1 MNPHALPALAVTAA
15 LALTS
20 LSAAQA
26 PKKPGKP
33 KEAAAATAPPKPAAA
48 EPPAAKETAAPL
60 AKSQVVR
67 SAACTLTLQGHTE
80 QAMTLGSK
88 TAKTQRNKRVLQE
101 FNFVLPGQLTETVH
115 PDGQTEFT
123 FTPSAS
129 LAQAPAEGNLHL
141 EDDFPAP
148 GWAPVAVDATR
159 LQNAGPMVFKALARG
174 QNIFPVG
181 GAVVNL
187 KGRLSSLAAV
197 TATKA
202 LGETENRPVAATPMP
217 LTPGDLTRPT
227 GLPVLRFDGV
237 SLWAWANSPGGLTLR
252 GVIDYQNTKSGSA
265 IINGKVNLG
274 FKIAPLAAGPK

>member
-1 MNPHALPALAVTAA
+1 VNPHALPALAVTAA

-33 KEAAAATAPPKPAAA
+33 KEAAAAMASPKPVA

-67 SAACTLTLQGHTE
+67 SAACTLTLQGRTD

-88 TAKTQRNKRVLQE
+88 AGKAKRTKHVLQE

-174 QNIFPVG
+174 QNIFPLG

-187 KGRLSSLAAV
+187 KGRLSSLAAM
-197 TATKA
+197 TATQA

-217 LTPGDLTRPT
+217 LTPGELARPA
-227 GLPVLRFDGV
+227 GLPVLRFEGV
-237 SLWAWANSPGGLTLR
+237 ALWAWANSPGGLTLR

-274 FKIAPLAAGPK
+274 FKIAPLGAGPK